1 MNPGCPRVVYTRRM
15 LKLRTR
21 LVLMLASLALAL
33 PAAEL
38 SAVAKPESAGMSS
51 ERLSRVGVWLDDMV
65 KRKEA
70 AGFVALVARRGKTVL
85 HEAHGTRGLSNA
97 EPMTRD
103 ALFDLASMTKP
114 VTVTA
119 ALMLLEEGKFALND
133 PIGNYLPEFRNARI
147 ETSPGVFAPARKP
160 ITVQHLF
167 THTSGVFTPRSRA
180 EIFEFPTLAAFM
192 QDLARSPVR
201 HEPGT
206 RYLYGTSHD
215 VLGYLVEK
223 VSGEPLDR
231 FIQSRVLTPL
241 GMNDTYYWPP
251 DSLNKRRA
259 VLVVNGKD
267 DPESLSRVPP
277 AAARARTY
285 IGGASGLYSTAADY
299 ARLSQMLLN
308 GGSLEGKRLLGP
320 RTVAWMA
327 QNHIGAIDSFTTPGT
342 RFGLGLAVVTDPGA
356 AGLPYSRGSFY
367 WSGSQGTIFWIDPH
381 EELIGVLMVQV
392 TPSSKLKLRE
402 RFAALVYSSI
412 TQ

>member
-1 MNPGCPRVVYTRRM
+1 M
-15 LKLRTR
+15 LRLRIAILTG
-21 LVLMLASLALAL
+21 AALLL

-38 SAVAKPESAGMSS
+38 PTLAKPETAGMSA
-51 ERLSRVGVWLDDMV
+51 ERLGRVGAWLNDLV

-85 HEAHGTRGLSNA
+85 HEAYGTRGLANS

-119 ALMLLEEGKFALND
+119 ALMLLEEGKFSLSD
-133 PIGNYLPEFRNARI
+133 PIGQYLPEYKNVKI
-147 ETSPGVFAPARKP
+147 ETAPGVFTAAKRP
-160 ITVQHLF
+160 ITVEHLF
-167 THTSGVFTPRSRA
+167 THTSGVFTTRSRA
-180 EIFEFPTLAAFM
+180 GIFEFPTLAAFV

-215 VLGYLVEK
+215 VLGYLVER

-231 FIQSRVLTPL
+231 FVQTRILTPL

-251 DSLNKRRA
+251 DRLNKRRA

-277 AAARARTY
+277 AAAKARTY

-299 ARLSQMLLN
+299 GKLSQMLLN
-308 GGSLEGKRLLGP
+308 GGTLDGKRLLGP
-320 RTVAWMA
+320 RTVSWMA
-327 QNHIGAIDSFTTPGT
+327 QNHIGSIDSFSTPGT

-356 AGLPYSRGSFY
+356 SGLPYSRGSYY
-367 WSGSQGTIFWIDPH
+367 WSGSQGTLFWIDPH
-381 EELIGVLMVQV
+381 EELVGVLMVQL
-392 TPSSKLKLRE
+392 TPSNHLKLRE

-412 TQ
+412 LQ